1 MYENPDEFVAER
13 LRKRRALIDS
23 GVDPYPAA
31 AFAPTHGLAEARE
44 RMEADPESP
53 FPVHIAGRIV
63 ARRRMGKVVFLD
75 LLDDGAR
82 LQLFVRRA
90 EVGEAAWRMIELL
103 DLGDFLG
110 ASGET
115 FFTRTGE
122 SSVRVRT
129 AVALG
134 KASHP
139 ILLPK
144 QRGEQVFDAVADT
157 LHRYDRRH
165 EDLLSN
171 AASRDV
177 FVKRARVLRGIRR
190 YLDDEGFLE
199 VETPILGQSY
209 GGASARPF
217 ATRLHAMDQS
227 AVLRISPEC
236 ALKRVLCGGINKV
249 YELGKSFR
257 NEGIDSS
264 HNPEFTMVEWY
275 EAWSDYREQMARFET
290 LAARLCEDLH
300 GTTKI
305 SYRGRPLDL
314 SPPWRRLPMIDALR
328 DEAGVDVKNMAAGD
342 FPALFAERHP
352 EGAEGLPEP
361 LTWGA
366 AIAELFEALVEPNLW
381 DPVFAMDHPVEISP
395 LTKRHRRDPRLVE
408 RFEPFVAGMEVG
420 NAYSELND
428 PVEQYERLASQQLAR
443 EEAYDLDEAFLR
455 AVADGMPPAGGA
467 GMGVDRIVM
476 ILTGAESIRDVILF
490 PFLLNVRTILE
501 KYRKQR
507 RTITYGELGRALHR
521 PARGPWPELDR
532 IAYEDTSN
540 GKENLTYIVVSK
552 KTELPAKFDGKIK
565 REKDDWT
572 LGERKEW
579 EKRVSRLYDERR
591 T

>member
-53 FPVHIAGRIV
+53 FSVRVAGRIV

-82 LQLFVRRA
+82 LQLFIRRA
-90 EVGEAAWRMIELL
+90 EVGEAAWRTLELL

-115 FFTRTGE
+115 FFTRAGE
-122 SSVRVRT
+122 SSVRVRD
-129 AVALG
+129 AVVLG

-139 ILLPK
+139 VPLPK
-144 QRGEQVFDAVADT
+144 RRGERVFDAVTDT
-157 LHRYDRRH
+157 HRRYSRRH
-165 EDLLSN
+165 VDLLSN

-177 FVKRARVLRGIRR
+177 FVKRARILRGIRR

-199 VETPILGQSY
+199 AETPILGQSY

-217 ATRLHAMDQS
+217 TTRLHAMDQS
-227 AVLRISPEC
+227 MVLRISPEC

-249 YELGKSFR
+249 YELGRNFR

-275 EAWSDYREQMARFET
+275 EAWSDYREQMVRFET

-328 DEAGVDVKNMAAGD
+328 DEAGVDVDSLAAGD

-366 AIAELFEALVEPNLW
+366 AVAALFEALVEPNLW
-381 DPVFAMDHPVEISP
+381 EPVFAMDHPVEISP
-395 LTKRHRRDPRLVE
+395 LTKRHRGDPRLVE
-408 RFEPFVAGMEVG
+408 RFEPVVAGMEVG

-428 PVEQYERLASQQLAR
+428 PVEQYERLASQQMAR

-476 ILTGAESIRDVILF
+476 ILTGAESIRDVVFF
-490 PFLLNVRTILE
+490 PFLSSDRRGRDDGTAPPAERPDSRT
-501 KYRKQR
+501 
-507 RTITYGELGRALHR
+507 A
-521 PARGPWPELDR
+521 
-532 IAYEDTSN
+532 
-540 GKENLTYIVVSK
+540 
-552 KTELPAKFDGKIK
+552 
-565 REKDDWT
+565 
-572 LGERKEW
+572 
-579 EKRVSRLYDERR
+579 
-591 T
+591 